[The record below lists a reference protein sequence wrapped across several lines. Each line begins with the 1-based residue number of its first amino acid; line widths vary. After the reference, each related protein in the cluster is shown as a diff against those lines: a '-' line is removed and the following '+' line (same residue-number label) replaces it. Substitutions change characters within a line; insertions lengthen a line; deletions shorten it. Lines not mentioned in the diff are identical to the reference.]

1 MNERKIFD
9 LIYFAP
15 LRRRGASPNDDH
27 NVLASF
33 LAACMGSA
41 GDEVHCMEDLVQ
53 VLLGNRGDIL
63 AKGNADRRHP
73 SASSRDRSQDT
84 HGGFKLMDTASLC
97 QSNRY
102 EMNERK
108 LHRILF
114 VIDGADDF
122 VVDSSSSHSFG
133 NETPQ
138 TANEIE
144 GGSPDLIEEA
154 DGSYVVMA
162 SPMTSADTSK
172 RQGLINLLG
181 EILRRTENVKFL
193 ITSCNRLAGGH
204 VVWQL
209 NEPEK
214 VISVERLS
222 NRQSAEL
229 LVKMAPRGLKP
240 SEMNSDNPAIALDT
254 LSARPVLRELGG
266 HPRAIAMFASFL
278 TDKVLDDSEDMC
290 NLAKDVLRRAQEWKE
305 EFDPDSIPGAAVAS
319 NSITKDEFRGPPGI
333 PMAVAVLSPHSNH
346 RLDTPPVASVVSNLP
361 TKISRSSTETSFKT
375 NPTPQSSDHERRRS
389 LSGTLS
395 SGHLVQN
402 SSSSSGGA
410 GVIPTPVIVHPT
422 LRPSE
427 SANVF
432 PVASSFLSKDDHSTP
447 GSGRKGTSGLNTSR
461 SQPFLR
467 NVATLTELTSSPPN
481 PKPSSA
487 IPAVTSLSS
496 SHSSRSLHGNGN
508 GHQATNLSGLE
519 MEEARRVARAVIQ
532 DRTCAEVWA
541 RVSAVSTANG
551 NIYKPPLTSVRW
563 TSLVMTLSETLEEET
578 KVTLDHPS
586 PQSGDDEDALSVTL
600 SRKLQREDV
609 KFIGHKI
616 RLDEAPV
623 VQGKNRHDGR
633 AAAIDY
639 NIARSRFIVFCEE
652 WWGPLLKT
660 LRILKVEFSC
670 REPMI
675 IHGFLSRQRTEE
687 KLLETGAEGV
697 FILRFSESQKGHMVV
712 SFTDKTTDSRSCSS
726 SLPTH
731 FSLIPSSLLLSF
743 TPLCLRSRRES
754 LCVHHC
760 LVDVNSSGLSIFF
773 ESGQCSYP
781 TLEDLIM
788 NCSGLRLLYPDVPKD
803 QAFERV
809 RAFRAR

>member
-27 NVLASF
+27 NVLASL

-63 AKGNADRRHP
+63 AKGNADRRLP
-73 SASSRDRSQDT
+73 SSRDRHQDT
-84 HGGFKLMDTASLC
+84 HNGFKLMDTASLC

-102 EMNERK
+102 DLSERK

-122 VVDSSSSHSFG
+122 VVGSSSNPSNHSYG
-133 NETPQ
+133 NDAPPM
-138 TANEIE
+138 ANEIE
-144 GGSPDLIEEA
+144 GISSDVIEEA
-154 DGSYVVMA
+154 DGSNVVMA
-162 SPMTSADTSK
+162 SLISSTDSSR
-172 RQGLINLLG
+172 RQGLVNLLG

-278 TDKVLDDSEDMC
+278 TDRVLEDSEEMS
-290 NLAKDVLRRAQEWKE
+290 NIAKDVLRRAQEWKE
-305 EFDPDSIPGAAVAS
+305 EFDPDSIPGIVAT
-319 NSITKDEFRGPPGI
+319 NSSISKDEFRGAPGI
-333 PMAVAVLSPHSNH
+333 PMAVAVLSPQAHQ
-346 RLDTPPVASVVSNLP
+346 RLDTPPVASVVSNIPSTRIL
-361 TKISRSSTETSFKT
+361 RSSTE
-375 NPTPQSSDHERRRS
+375 SSVKSITQISDQERRRS
-389 LSGTLS
+389 LSGTLIN
-395 SGHLVQN
+395 GNLAPN
-402 SSSSSGGA
+402 SSSA
-410 GVIPTPVIVHPT
+410 APIPVIVHPT
-422 LRPSE
+422 LRPSA
-427 SANVF
+427 SANIF
-432 PVASSFLSKDDHSTP
+432 PVASNFPKDDQTNPTP
-447 GSGRKGTSGLNTSR
+447 GLRRGSHGLNTSR

-467 NVATLTELTSSPPN
+467 NVATLAELTSSS
-481 PKPSSA
+481 PSQGI
-487 IPAVTSLSS
+487 IPVNTAVQ
-496 SHSSRSLHGNGN
+496 SSRSIHGNIIG
-508 GHQATNLSGLE
+508 QETDISGLE

-541 RVSAVSTANG
+541 RVSAVSTSNG

-563 TSLVMTLSETLEEET
+563 TSLVMALSETLEEET

-623 VQGKNRHDGR
+623 IQGKSRHDGR

-675 IHGFLSRQRTEE
+675 IHGFLSRQKTEE
-687 KLLETGAEGV
+687 KLLGTGAEGV
-697 FILRFSESQKGHMVV
+697 FMLRFSESQKGHLVV
-712 SFTDKTTDSRSCSS
+712 SFTDKTTDSRFAK
-726 SLPTH
+726 L
-731 FSLIPSSLLLSF
+731 FSHSLLISLLFSD
-743 TPLCLRSRRES
+743 RSRQES

-760 LVDVNSSGLSIFF
+760 LVDVNSTGLSIFF

-809 RAFRAR
+809 RAFRPR